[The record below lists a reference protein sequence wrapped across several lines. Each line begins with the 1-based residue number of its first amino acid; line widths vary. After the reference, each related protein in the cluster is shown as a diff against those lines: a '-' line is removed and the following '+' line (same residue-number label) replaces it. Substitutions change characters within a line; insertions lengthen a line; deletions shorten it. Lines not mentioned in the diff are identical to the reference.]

1 MISSGHYYLLF
12 SYLNHSF
19 NFRTQNL
26 MRKYL
31 IATHGSFAAGIK
43 SSLEIIIGETE
54 NLFLIG
60 AYTEG
65 NKSIENE
72 ISEVLQKINDD
83 DELIVFTD
91 LLGGSITNQI
101 VQFALKKNVHII
113 SGTNLPLLLDI
124 ILADADTPVNEVIE
138 TGISNAREQI
148 VFVNKMI
155 NSKKE

>member
-1 MISSGHYYLLF
+1 
-12 SYLNHSF
+12 
-19 NFRTQNL
+19 

-43 SSLEIIIGETE
+43 SSLELIIGETE

-72 ISEVLQKINDD
+72 ISEVLQNIKDE

-101 VQFALKKNVHII
+101 VQLALKKNVYII

-124 ILADADTPVNEVIE
+124 ILADAGAPVNEIIE

-155 NSKKE
+155 NSKNE